1 MSHTSEIMQ
10 EALSG
15 KLSTFCEVQLLCGF
29 TDDQAADYC
38 GVSVKTLRRWRENL
52 NPPLAAL
59 KLLAIRSGALPWPDW
74 SGWEMHSG
82 HLFPPGQSRR
92 GFAPGHVLVV
102 TYLHAQVAEQKRQ
115 IEELRAQLDQAIAEG
130 TDKARAV

>member
-1 MSHTSEIMQ
+1 
-10 EALSG
+10 
-15 KLSTFCEVQLLCGF
+15 
-29 TDDQAADYC
+29 
-38 GVSVKTLRRWRENL
+38 
-52 NPPLAAL
+52 
-59 KLLAIRSGALPWPDW
+59 
-74 SGWEMHSG
+74 MHSG

-92 GFAPGHVLVV
+92 GFGPGHVLVV